1 MSRYLR
7 DQFQFHG
14 LSSSLRRQVQR
25 QFEQSVGLCDNPV
38 AVASALW
45 QLPARECQL
54 AGVDVINR
62 HAANLDPDD
71 LAQAIMALVQHRS
84 WWDTVD
90 LLASNALGVAFKHPE
105 TQVQFLPLYRQSPD
119 FWMRRCALLFQL
131 KYREQTDVEL
141 LFAIVDENLGSREF
155 FINKAIGWAL
165 RQVAKSNRERIE
177 YFVESRDLAA
187 LSRREGLR

>member
-7 DQFQFHG
+7 DQFRFHG
-14 LSSSLRRQVQR
+14 LSSSLRRQLQL

-38 AVASALW
+38 AVVSTLW
-45 QLPARECQL
+45 RLPARECQL
-54 AGVDVINR
+54 AGVDIINR
-62 HAANLDPDD
+62 HAARLDPDV
-71 LAQAIMALVQHRS
+71 LAQEIMGLVQYKS

-90 LLASNALGVAFKHPE
+90 LMASNALGTAFKHPE
-105 TQVQFLPLYRQSPD
+105 IQAKYLPQYRQSPD

-141 LFAIVDENLGSREF
+141 LFAIVEENLGSREF

-165 RQVAKSNRERIE
+165 RQVAKSDRECIE
-177 YFVESRDLAA
+177 SFVGSRDLAA
-187 LSRREGLR
+187 LSRREALR

>member
-25 QFEQSVGLCDNPV
+25 QFEQSVGLCDNPL

-45 QLPARECQL
+45 ELPARECQL
-54 AGVDVINR
+54 AGVDIINR
-62 HAANLDPDD
+62 HAAKLDPDV
-71 LAQAIMALVQHRS
+71 LAQNIMALVQNKS

-90 LLASNALGVAFKHPE
+90 LIASNALGIAFKYSD
-105 TQVQFLPLYRQSPD
+105 TQAKYLPLYRQSPD
-119 FWMRRCALLFQL
+119 FWVRRCALLFQL
-131 KYREQTDVEL
+131 KYREQTNVEL
-141 LFAIVDENLGSREF
+141 LFAIVDENLGSHEF

-165 RQVAKSNRERIE
+165 RQVAKSDRKCIE
-177 YFVESRDLAA
+177 SFVESRDLAA
-187 LSRREGLR
+187 LSRREALR

>member
-14 LSSSLRRQVQR
+14 LSSSQRRLVQR
-25 QFEQSVGLCDNPV
+25 QFEQTVGLCDSPL
-38 AVASALW
+38 AVAAALW

-54 AGVDVINR
+54 AGVDIINR
-62 HAANLDPDD
+62 YAVKLDPDF
-71 LAQAIMALVQHRS
+71 LAQDIMVLVQHRS

-90 LLASNALGVAFKHPE
+90 LIASNALGVAFKHPE
-105 TQVQFLPLYRQSPD
+105 TQAKYLPLYRRSPD

-165 RQVAKSNRERIE
+165 RQVAKSDRQRIE
-177 YFVESRDLAA
+177 CFVESRDLSA
-187 LSRREGLR
+187 LSRREALR